1 MSSELT
7 KKQRKQI
14 YENMAKSKL
23 AKMKFTLE
31 DIKEIN
37 PVRKLIITDRHLI
50 SLKYQIKKN
59 SAVECSSFNE
69 ITAALPENSP
79 YSLRFGSE
87 GEGMIK
93 CQRKICIL

>member
-1 MSSELT
+1 VSSELT

-50 SLKYQIKKN
+50 SLKYRIKKI
-59 SAVECSSFNE
+59 SAVE
-69 ITAALPENSP
+69 
-79 YSLRFGSE
+79 
-87 GEGMIK
+87 
-93 CQRKICIL
+93 

>member
-1 MSSELT
+1 MSPALT

-37 PVRKLIITDRHLI
+37 PVRKLIITDQHLI
-50 SLKYQIKKN
+50 SLKYRIKEVAAIECRN
-59 SAVECSSFNE
+59 NCCSA
-69 ITAALPENSP
+69 
-79 YSLRFGSE
+79 
-87 GEGMIK
+87 
-93 CQRKICIL
+93 

>member
-1 MSSELT
+1 MSPALT

-37 PVRKLIITDRHLI
+37 PVRKLIITDQHLI
-50 SLKYQIKKN
+50 SLRDVRANIF
-59 SAVECSSFNE
+59 CSIDFLHSFATGHRMSKILNPCKVIAMAICP
-69 ITAALPENSP
+69 ITVN
-79 YSLRFGSE
+79 
-87 GEGMIK
+87 
-93 CQRKICIL
+93 CTT